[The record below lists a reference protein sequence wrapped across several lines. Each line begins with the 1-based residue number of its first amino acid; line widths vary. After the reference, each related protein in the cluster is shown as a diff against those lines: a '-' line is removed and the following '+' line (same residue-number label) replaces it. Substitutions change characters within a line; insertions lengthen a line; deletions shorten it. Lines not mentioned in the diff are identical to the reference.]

1 MTFLIIIIALY
12 MFGIG
17 YLGFRGW
24 RDTKNTTDYLIAG
37 GDTHPAVM
45 ALSYGATF
53 ISTSAIIGF
62 GGAAAMFG
70 MSLHWLTFFN
80 IFIGVFVAFVFF
92 GARTRTMG
100 HHLQAHTFPELLG
113 KRFQSRT
120 LQVFGGL
127 LIVVFMPIYTA
138 SVLIGAAN
146 VVVACFNINYD
157 AALVLFSII
166 VGFYVIMGGLKG
178 VMYSD
183 ALQGGIMFFG
193 LLAVLF
199 LTYYQLGGFVS
210 AHRAL
215 TDIAPLAVEKW
226 GAAGHRGWTAMP
238 AFGSRFW
245 WVVMSQIAFG
255 VGIGVLAQ
263 PQLAVRFMTVR
274 SNRELNRAVLV
285 GGVFILV
292 TVGVAYCVGPLSN
305 LFFLNHPSRVDGRVF
320 GTLSL
325 AAADNAVDMII
336 PLFMRHFMPKWLCDI
351 FFVTLLAAAMSTVSS
366 QFHAMGTAVSRD
378 LYEALCGR
386 RGENGSMLASR
397 VGSLVIFVWSVL
409 IAEALPKVM
418 AGDGTAIIARG
429 TAVFF
434 GLCAAAFLPM
444 YLGGLYSRR
453 IPRAGALGGGLCGFA
468 VSFCWLFFVKTKE
481 STDLRLCQALTG
493 KTCFAPDLQPFFPD
507 WVLVGEVDP
516 IVVALPVAVVVTV
529 ALSALTPGM
538 PKTHLDDCF
547 CGIARRS

>member
-1 MTFLIIIIALY
+1 MTFLVILVALY

-24 RDTKNTTDYLIAG
+24 RDTKNAADYLIAG
-37 GDTHPAVM
+37 GDAHPAVM

-70 MSLHWLTFFN
+70 MSLHWLTFLN
-80 IFIGVFVAFVFF
+80 IFVGVFIAFVFF
-92 GARTRTMG
+92 GARTRAMG

-113 KRFQSRT
+113 KRFQSRA

-127 LIVVFMPIYTA
+127 LIVAFMPIYTA

-146 VVVACFNINYD
+146 VVVACFNVNYD
-157 AALVLFSII
+157 AALLFFSII

-183 ALQGGIMFFG
+183 ALQGAIMFFG
-193 LLAVLF
+193 LLIVLF
-199 LTYYQLGGFVS
+199 LAYYQLGGFVS

-215 TDIAPLAVEKW
+215 TDIAPMAVEKW
-226 GAAGHRGWTAMP
+226 GALGHRGWTAMP

-255 VGIGVLAQ
+255 VGVGVLAQ
-263 PQLAVRFMTVR
+263 PQLAVRFMTVK

-285 GGVFILV
+285 GGLFIMV

-305 LFFLNHPSRVDGRVF
+305 LFFLGHPSRVDGHVF

-325 AAADNAVDMII
+325 VAANNEVDMII
-336 PLFMRHFMPKWLCDI
+336 PLFMRHFMPKWLCDV

-378 LYEALCGR
+378 LYEALCRR
-386 RGENGSMLASR
+386 RGDDGSMVASR

-453 IPRAGALGGGLCGFA
+453 VTRAGALWGGLSGFA
-468 VSFCWLFFVKTKE
+468 VSFFWLFFVKAKE
-481 STDLRLCQALTG
+481 STDLRLCEALTG
-493 KTCFAPDLQPFFPD
+493 KACFAPDIQQWCPD
-507 WVLVGEVDP
+507 WFLVAEVDP
-516 IVVALPVAVVVTV
+516 IVVGLPVAVVVTL
-529 ALSALTPGM
+529 ALSALTPGL
-538 PKTHLDDCF
+538 PKAHLDDCF
-547 CGIARRS
+547 SGIDRRH

>member
-1 MTFLIIIIALY
+1 MTFLVVLVALY

-24 RDTKNTTDYLIAG
+24 RDTKNAADYLIAG
-37 GDTHPAVM
+37 GDAHPAVM

-70 MSLHWLTFFN
+70 MSLHWLTFLN
-80 IFIGVFVAFVFF
+80 IFVGVFVAFVFF
-92 GARTRTMG
+92 GARTRAMG

-113 KRFQSRT
+113 KRFQSRA

-127 LIVVFMPIYTA
+127 LIVAFMPIYTA

-146 VVVACFNINYD
+146 VVVACFNVNYD
-157 AALVLFSII
+157 AALLFFSII

-183 ALQGGIMFFG
+183 ALQGAIMFFG
-193 LLAVLF
+193 LLIVLF
-199 LTYYQLGGFVS
+199 LAYYQLGGFVA

-226 GAAGHRGWTAMP
+226 GALGHQGWTAMP

-255 VGIGVLAQ
+255 VGVGVLAQ
-263 PQLAVRFMTVR
+263 PQLAVRFMTVK

-285 GGVFILV
+285 GGLFIMV

-305 LFFLNHPSRVDGRVF
+305 LFFLSHPSRVDGHVF
-320 GTLSL
+320 GALSL
-325 AAADNAVDMII
+325 VAANNEVDMII
-336 PLFMRHFMPKWLCDI
+336 PLFMRHFMPKWLCDV

-378 LYEALCGR
+378 LYETLCRR
-386 RGENGSMLASR
+386 RGDDGSMVASR

-453 IPRAGALGGGLCGFA
+453 ITRAGALWGGLCGFA
-468 VSFCWLFFVKTKE
+468 ASFFWLFFVKAKE
-481 STDLRLCQALTG
+481 SGDLRLCAALTG
-493 KTCFAPDLQPFFPD
+493 KPCFAPDIQKWCPD
-507 WVLVGEVDP
+507 WFLVAEVDP
-516 IVVALPVAVVVTV
+516 IVVGLPVAIVVTL
-529 ALSALTPGM
+529 ALSALTPGL
-538 PKTHLDDCF
+538 PKAHLDDCF
-547 CGIARRS
+547 SGIARRP

>member
-1 MTFLIIIIALY
+1 MTLLIILVALY
-12 MFGIG
+12 MFGVG

-24 RDTKNTTDYLIAG
+24 RDTKTSADYLIAG
-37 GDTHPAVM
+37 GETHPAVM

-70 MSLHWLTFFN
+70 MSLHWLTFLN

-92 GARTRTMG
+92 GARTCMMG

-113 KRFQSRT
+113 KRFQSKFI
-120 LQVFGGL
+120 QVFGGL
-127 LIVVFMPIYTA
+127 VIIAFMPVYTA

-146 VVVACFNINYD
+146 VVVACFNVNYD
-157 AALVLFSII
+157 AALLFFSII

-183 ALQGGIMFFG
+183 ALQGAIMFFG
-193 LLAVLF
+193 LLLVLF

-210 AHRAL
+210 AHEKL
-215 TDIAPLAVEKW
+215 TGIADMAVANW
-226 GAAGHRGWTAMP
+226 GALGHRGWTAMP
-238 AFGSRFW
+238 AFGSKFW

-263 PQLAVRFMTVR
+263 PQLAVRFMTVK
-274 SNRELNRAVLV
+274 STRELNRAVLI

-305 LFFLNHPSRVDGRVF
+305 LYFLDMPSRVDGHIF
-320 GTLSL
+320 GKLSL
-325 AAADNAVDMII
+325 AAANNEVDMII
-336 PLFMRHFMPKWLCDI
+336 PLFMSNFMPKWLCDV

-366 QFHAMGTAVSRD
+366 QFHTMGTAVSRD
-378 LYEALCGR
+378 LYEVLR
-386 RGENGSMLASR
+386 PGSGSSIIASR

-409 IAEALPKVM
+409 IAETLPKVM

-444 YLGGLYSRR
+444 FLGGLYSRR
-453 IPRAGALGGGLCGFA
+453 ITRPGAVWGGVCGFSA
-468 VSFCWLFFVKTKE
+468 SFFWLFFVKTKE
-481 STDLRLCQALTG
+481 SSDLRLCEFLTG
-493 KTCFAPDLQPFFPD
+493 KKCFAAEIQSVCPD
-507 WVLVGEVDP
+507 WFMVSEVDP
-516 IVVALPVAVVVTV
+516 IVIGLPVAIIVTLAV
-529 ALSALTPGM
+529 SAFTKPLA
-538 PKTHLDDCF
+538 KEHLDDCF
-547 CGIARRS
+547 EL